1 MLPKPLPQVAEDLVT
16 IIAAKTTDDIDGA
29 NDVIQNAFN
38 RLYCSPVK
46 VSFVDKKQHFNTLVS
61 RFEVFLKK
69 VYYLRNHTTIV
80 STKPG
85 SEGQK
90 ATLADCIY
98 QTPCLK
104 RLKYSEDVN
113 DKKFFD
119 YLSKVRDWRNDNAH
133 KAPTSSEQECDEA
146 INILTSIYL
155 YVVAFGI
162 RSRELFLMATEVPM
176 QTDSMPMAAEPPV
189 EPDDEKKKNNMKCLS
204 VQQPW
209 ASAICT
215 GVKDVENRTWQTK
228 NAPGRILI
236 HASAKKVPKDFD
248 AMNLDPE
255 MISTMANLRLF
266 GIMPEYEDMPLS
278 AIIGYVDVTGFD
290 SDNNNDSPWA
300 GANCTHWHL
309 ENAYLFDEPIKDV
322 KGKLGLFDYPIDEN
336 NLPPAHK
343 VEQNFPVLE
352 GEHLTF
358 HVGDRAWQILQEDG
372 TEFCVDIN
380 DPYTIGA
387 ICKEDSFELMPISEI
402 TFIHGDETM
411 NRKVTNYAWDAFKDA
426 DGKDQTYQNEE
437 NGPEIPWIYAIY
449 ELAKE

>member
-1 MLPKPLPQVAEDLVT
+1 
-16 IIAAKTTDDIDGA
+16 
-29 NDVIQNAFN
+29 
-38 RLYCSPVK
+38 
-46 VSFVDKKQHFNTLVS
+46 
-61 RFEVFLKK
+61 
-69 VYYLRNHTTIV
+69 
-80 STKPG
+80 
-85 SEGQK
+85 
-90 ATLADCIY
+90 
-98 QTPCLK
+98 
-104 RLKYSEDVN
+104 
-113 DKKFFD
+113 
-119 YLSKVRDWRNDNAH
+119 
-133 KAPTSSEQECDEA
+133 
-146 INILTSIYL
+146 
-155 YVVAFGI
+155 
-162 RSRELFLMATEVPM
+162 
-176 QTDSMPMAAEPPV
+176 
-189 EPDDEKKKNNMKCLS
+189 MKCLS

-402 TFIHGDETM
+402 TFIHGDEIM